1 MEALWLGI
9 GLGDEAVDGFLE
21 RDRQM
26 RCTEL
31 TLMPMAFAVMTRTCR
46 NRRE

>member
-1 MEALWLGI
+1 MMVSGRWPMEGLWPGI

-26 RCTEL
+26 RCAEL
-31 TLMPMAFAVMTRTCR
+31 TPMASAS
-46 NRRE
+46 